1 MFELFWA
8 SKYFLTWQCFIWIF
22 YRHLE
27 CNRLGML
34 FRQIPLSAI
43 QDSRIASAASP
54 HCRGIAH
61 RILLQ
66 GDLIMFEYVLCTLLW
81 MLWVP
86 GSWNWRSLGS
96 SMVAPGDLWVCESRH
111 AKCHVPC
118 RHAFNRLGSF
128 PIGLWDDAFLVC
140 GAESNLRP
148 LQKIYDIHALHVHA
162 TIIHH
167 ILSASER
174 LHAAACSYVK
184 LLSWPLSS
192 NSPSLST
199 HTRVHWNHVSNTHD
213 GS

>member
-1 MFELFWA
+1 MLYLDILQAFGMQSFGNVIPTNSTFCHPRFSNSLSCFA
-8 SKYFLTWQCFIWIF
+8 SLPWHCPSNSLTRWFDNVWICFM
-22 YRHLE
+22 R
-27 CNRLGML
+27 
-34 FRQIPLSAI
+34 A
-43 QDSRIASAASP
+43 
-54 HCRGIAH
+54 
-61 RILLQ
+61 
-66 GDLIMFEYVLCTLLW
+66 TLLW

-86 GSWNWRSLGS
+86 GRWNWRSLGS

-111 AKCHVPC
+111 AKCHGPC
-118 RHAFNRLGSF
+118 SHAFNRLGSF

-148 LQKIYDIHALHVHA
+148 LQKIYDTHALHVHA

-174 LHAAACSYVK
+174 RLHAAACSYVE